1 MDITDPIAIRYC
13 NEVFRPL
20 SEELNRA
27 LSKVDLVITD
37 LNPSA
42 KNLLS
47 LFPDTD
53 DVIKDNREAEGV
65 SQLTSKDCLRM
76 IKICQSLRALADAV
90 KDTQG
95 NDIVHSRAIL
105 RKFAVN

>member
-27 LSKVDLVITD
+27 LVKVDQTITD
-37 LNPSA
+37 LNPEA
-42 KNLLS
+42 KDLLN
-47 LFPDTD
+47 LFPNTD
-53 DVIKDNREAEGV
+53 DVIKDNRESEGI
-65 SQLTSKDCLRM
+65 SRLLSKDCVRM
-76 IKICQSLRALADAV
+76 IKICQSLRGLADAV
-90 KDTQG
+90 KDLQG
-95 NDIVHSRAIL
+95 NDITPSRAVL

>member
-27 LSKVDLVITD
+27 LVKVDQVITD
-37 LNPSA
+37 LNPEA
-42 KNLLS
+42 KDLLK
-47 LFPDTD
+47 LFPDTED
-53 DVIKDNREAEGV
+53 EIKDNREAEGI
-65 SQLTSKDCLRM
+65 SRLYSKDCARM
-76 IKICQSLRALADAV
+76 IKICQSLRGLADAV
-90 KDTQG
+90 KDLQG
-95 NDIVHSRAIL
+95 NEITPSRAVL

>member
-27 LSKVDLVITD
+27 LVKVDQVITD
-37 LNPSA
+37 ISPEA
-42 KNLLS
+42 KDLLA
-47 LFPDTD
+47 LFPNTEDA
-53 DVIKDNREAEGV
+53 VKDGRQNEGV
-65 SQLTSKDCLRM
+65 SQLTGKDCVRM
-76 IKICQSLRALADAV
+76 IKICQSLRGLADAV
-90 KDTQG
+90 KDLQG
-95 NDIVHSRAIL
+95 NDISPSRAVL

>member
-20 SEELNRA
+20 AEELNSA
-27 LSKVDLVITD
+27 LAKVDRVITD
-37 LNPSA
+37 LNPDA
-42 KNLLS
+42 KNLLA
-47 LFPDTD
+47 LFPDTE
-53 DVIKDNREAEGV
+53 DVVKDNREAEGV
-65 SQLTSKDCLRM
+65 SRLSGKDCVRI
-76 IKICQSLRALADAV
+76 IKIYQSLRGLADTV

-95 NDIVHSRAIL
+95 NDITPSRAVL